1 MALSDDDYT
10 ELQGILQA
18 LEPKLD
24 TLYDKARGFVSDQI
38 EREKRYGQDMFM
50 STKQWKWLRDLNAE
64 FGSPPPAKGYVAGK
78 MSDDEAEGK
87 IDLDDSIL
95 F

>member
-24 TLYDKARGFVSDQI
+24 KLYDKARGFVSDQI

-50 STKQWKWLRDLNAE
+50 SPKQWKWLRDLNAE
-64 FGSPPPAKGYVAGK
+64 FGSKPPAKGHVASK
-78 MSDDEAEGK
+78 MTDDEAE
-87 IDLDDSIL
+87 DR
-95 F
+95 FR